1 MVVVAA
7 IIVSDGRVLACQR
20 SRKGKFPLKW
30 EFPGGKTQEG
40 ETTEAA
46 LEREVREELNVR
58 ATIGAEIYRTRHKY
72 AEMRDEVELIFFA
85 AQIGAQ
91 TIENC
96 VFESVA
102 WVEPE
107 KLPELDFLEAD
118 RELVRR
124 LSRGELQLFAGHRAK
139 TEPESRETR
148 GPNSASQ

>member
-118 RELVRR
+118 RELIRK
-124 LSRGELQLFAGHRAK
+124 LSRGELPILADQCAE